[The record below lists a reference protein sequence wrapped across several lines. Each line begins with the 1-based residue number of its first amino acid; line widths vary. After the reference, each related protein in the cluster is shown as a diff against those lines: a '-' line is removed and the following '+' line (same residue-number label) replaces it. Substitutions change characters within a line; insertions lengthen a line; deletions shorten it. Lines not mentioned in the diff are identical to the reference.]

1 MSTPVKNLKI
11 YLLNNNQKV
20 LLKNLKLEEANTKE
34 RKRAMLAFAV
44 ALKEQIILVP
54 TKKNLSKLVI

>member
-34 RKRAMLAFAV
+34 RKRAMLACAV
-44 ALKEQIILVP
+44 ALKAQIILVP